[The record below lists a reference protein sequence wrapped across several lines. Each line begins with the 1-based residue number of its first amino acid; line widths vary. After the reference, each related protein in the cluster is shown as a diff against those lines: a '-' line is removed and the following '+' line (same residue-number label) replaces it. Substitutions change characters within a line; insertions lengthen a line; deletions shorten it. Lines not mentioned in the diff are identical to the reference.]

1 MTKVTQGSG
10 DQELPG
16 SAHSMLPED
25 RCLGPPLGWFPS
37 LGKTPVTGRAQGDKK
52 RWLGAVVRGGIR
64 RDHPELHLEAHSV
77 IRDQAERR
85 VEAAEKGGSL
95 RAPREALVLALKVK
109 KERHPDLLPLNLCRI
124 PTPSQPLRKLA
135 ASTLSRSQGHQ
146 PSQPC
151 CSTDTSWCRGS
162 TTAQAIRRL
171 GLHHFK
177 SLLSTYYL
185 PGAVFRR
192 QGLCLMGLLF

>member
-1 MTKVTQGSG
+1 MSGSPSWLVSFSGQDTSDGKGTRRQEEMAWGSG
-10 DQELPG
+10 G
-16 SAHSMLPED
+16 
-25 RCLGPPLGWFPS
+25 
-37 LGKTPVTGRAQGDKK
+37 
-52 RWLGAVVRGGIR
+52 GGIR

-171 GLHHFK
+171 GLRHFK